1 MENSNDYNF
10 DHVAKE
16 IVNSI
21 RSAKQAKLLD
31 RSYLRCHHSVA
42 KELIEKSNID
52 YDGMVRSHLIQR
64 LAQQIVGVTQQH
76 IKTEDYR
83 DDVVYSLE
91 VLVFAPEDLKHI
103 VEYCVKEMPM
113 AAINKIKGNE
123 QQ

>member
-1 MENSNDYNF
+1 MSNNNDYNF

-16 IVNSI
+16 IVKSI
-21 RSAKQAKLLD
+21 QTAKQAMLLD
-31 RSYLRCHHSVA
+31 RSYLRCQHSLS

-113 AAINKIKGNE
+113 ESINKIKNNG
-123 QQ
+123 

>member
-1 MENSNDYNF
+1 M
-10 DHVAKE
+10 
-16 IVNSI
+16 
-21 RSAKQAKLLD
+21 LLD
-31 RSYLRCHHSVA
+31 RSYLRCHQSLS

-52 YDGMVRSHLIQR
+52 HDGIIMEQLRQR

>member
-1 MENSNDYNF
+1 MNNNNDYNF

-21 RSAKQAKLLD
+21 RSAKQAKLLG
-31 RSYLRCHHSVA
+31 RSYLRSHHALS
-42 KELIEKSNID
+42 KELIKKSNLD
-52 YDGMVRSHLIQR
+52 HDGMVRSHLMQR
-64 LAQQIVGVTQQH
+64 LAQQIVDVTQQY

-113 AAINKIKGNE
+113 EAINRIKGNE
-123 QQ
+123 M

>member
-1 MENSNDYNF
+1 MSNNNDYNF

-21 RSAKQAKLLD
+21 RSAKQAMLLD
-31 RSYLRCHHSVA
+31 RSYLRCHQSLS

-52 YDGMVRSHLIQR
+52 HDGIIMEQLRQR
-64 LAQQIVGVTQQH
+64 LAQQIVGVTQQC

-91 VLVFAPEDLKHI
+91 VFVFAPDDLKHI
-103 VEYCVKEMPM
+103 VEYCIKETAMQT
-113 AAINKIKGNE
+113 INRIKGYE
-123 QQ
+123 Q